1 MRRTCALAILAGI
14 LGGCFLPDAAR
25 RREIE
30 WPAPDQTP
38 LVMPSVEAGAAIAAA
53 AAVREMIKRN
63 PFPDLFWGCSSPEQ
77 GLNVATFKDSKTG
90 LYFVVVQQRFNRC
103 GGPSGRVLDGWY
115 EYAVTPQGEVLAEAP
130 PPSAADFSSPA
141 PVNPPPH
148 PEKPS
153 SSGQAPAPDAPP
165 ATPSTAPP
173 EPTAP
178 PAPGSS
184 VPPQTVPP
192 LPSPSPQPLS
202 GVAPS
207 PDVAGERLTVP
218 HTGPAGAT

>member
-1 MRRTCALAILAGI
+1 MRKTCALAILAGI
-14 LGGCFLPDAAR
+14 LGGCFLPDATR

-77 GLNVATFKDSKTG
+77 GLNVATFKDPKTG

-130 PPSAADFSSPA
+130 LPSAADFDSPA
-141 PVNPPPH
+141 PEDPRPH
-148 PEKPS
+148 PEKTPS
-153 SSGQAPAPDAPP
+153 S
-165 ATPSTAPP
+165 
-173 EPTAP
+173 AP
-178 PAPGSS
+178 PAPDSS
-184 VPPQTVPP
+184 VPPLPTPP
-192 LPSPSPQPLS
+192 LPSPPPQPPS
-202 GVAPS
+202 GGAPS
-207 PDVAGERLTVP
+207 PDVT
-218 HTGPAGAT
+218 HGPT